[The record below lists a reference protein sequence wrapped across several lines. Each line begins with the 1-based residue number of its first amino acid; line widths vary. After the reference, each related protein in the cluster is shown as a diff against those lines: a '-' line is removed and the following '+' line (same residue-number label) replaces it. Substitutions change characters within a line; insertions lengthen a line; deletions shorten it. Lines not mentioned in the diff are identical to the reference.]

1 MTEREMTDATNDTRW
16 NDGIK
21 VVDSVYGAGSSAMM
35 AGMEGIPFVA
45 ETVQHV
51 FGEIWSRPG
60 LSMRDK
66 RLLVIGATAM
76 LGRPDL
82 VEVQVAG
89 AIVNEELTD
98 AQLDEIPLLM
108 LFYSGAGNATALHRG
123 IEAAKVRAKGLKPA

>member
-1 MTEREMTDATNDTRW
+1 MTDATNDKRW

-21 VVDSVYGAGSSAMM
+21 VVDSVYGAGSSSMM

-123 IEAAKVRAKGLKPA
+123 ILAAKARAKDLKPA